1 MTLDMGYA
9 LLILFIAIVLFVT
22 EWLRVDI
29 VALAVVV
36 GLMLTGLL
44 TTQEALSGFSN
55 AAVLTIAALFVVGG
69 GVLRTGLAGL
79 IGQRIL
85 AVAGSSETRLVVV
98 IMLAVALLSGVMSD
112 TGTVAVL
119 LPAIISLARSVEI
132 NPSRLLIPLSFGALL
147 GGASTLIGTPPNI
160 IVSDLL
166 RKEGLTPFRFFDY
179 TPIGL
184 LLIASG
190 ILFMLFIGRRLLPEH
205 EPRQDLQWVENPKE
219 LIARYQLPDN
229 LFRLRVRRSSGLVGH
244 TVAGSRLRQD
254 FRLTVLEILRPAEP
268 RSLLQV
274 GDQRLLLQAAGLES
288 MRPEPDTSWQVDD
301 LLIVQGAGNDVAHA
315 AAFWNLGVQ
324 PALAE
329 DEQSLISQEA
339 GLAEVL
345 LPPRSTL
352 VGKTLV
358 ETRFGT
364 SYKLTVLGINR
375 PGATEKLDLKETPL
389 RFGDI
394 LLVQGPWQDILA
406 LRDHHREFVVMG
418 QPEAMVGAPNRP
430 KAPLALLVLMGMLIL
445 ILTNV
450 VPIAAASM
458 LAALAMVL
466 TGCLTMDEAYEA
478 IDWKSVVLVAGML
491 PMSLALEKVEVV
503 NLVAQGLTDSLGE
516 VGPLVVMVGLF
527 LLTSLF
533 TQVLSNTATTV
544 IIAPIALATA
554 QELGVRPFAFLM
566 MVAIAASM
574 AFASPVASPVN
585 TLVMGAGNYRFGDYI
600 KIGVPMVLVM
610 LVVTVLILPVLWP
623 L

>member
-1 MTLDMGYA
+1 M
-9 LLILFIAIVLFVT
+9 
-22 EWLRVDI
+22 
-29 VALAVVV
+29 
-36 GLMLTGLL
+36 
-44 TTQEALSGFSN
+44 
-55 AAVLTIAALFVVGG
+55 VGG

-79 IGQRIL
+79 IGRRIL
-85 AVAGSSETRLVVV
+85 AVAGTSEARLVVI

-119 LPAIISLARSVEI
+119 LPAIISLARSAEI
-132 NPSRLLIPLSFGALL
+132 SPSRLLIPLSFGALL
-147 GGASTLIGTPPNI
+147 GGAATLIGTPPNI

-190 ILFMLFIGRRLLPEH
+190 ILFMLFVGRRLLPEH
-205 EPRQDLQWVENPKE
+205 KPKQDLQRVENPKE
-219 LIARYQLPDN
+219 LIERYQLPDN
-229 LFRLRVRRSSGLVGH
+229 LFRLRVRRSSGLMGR

-254 FRLTVLEILRPAEP
+254 FGLTVLEIVRPAQP
-268 RSLLQV
+268 RSLIQV
-274 GDQRLLLQAAGLES
+274 GDQRLLLQEEGMES
-288 MRPEPDTSWQVDD
+288 MRPEPDTTWQVDD
-301 LLIVQGAGNDVAHA
+301 LLIVQGEGNDVGHA

-324 PALAE
+324 PAQAE
-329 DEQSLISQEA
+329 DEQSLIGEEV

-358 ETRFGT
+358 EARFGT
-364 SYKLTVLGINR
+364 LYKLTVLGISR
-375 PGATEKLDLKETPL
+375 PGAVEKLDLKETAL

-394 LLVQGPWQDILA
+394 LLVQGPWRNILA
-406 LRDHHREFVVMG
+406 LREHPNDFVVMG
-418 QPEAMVGAPNRP
+418 QPEAMVGAPNRQ
-430 KAPLALLVLMGMLIL
+430 KAPLAFLVLVGMLVL
-445 ILTNV
+445 IVTNV
-450 VPIAAASM
+450 VSVAAASM

-478 IDWKSVVLVAGML
+478 IDWKSVVLIAGML

-503 NLVAQGLTDSLGE
+503 NLVAQGLTDGLGE
-516 VGPLVVMVGLF
+516 LGPLMVMAGLF

-566 MVAIAASM
+566 TVAIAASM

-600 KIGVPMVLVM
+600 KIGVPMIMVM
-610 LVVTVLILPVLWP
+610 LVITVLVLPVLWP